1 MRTIF
6 SFGKVLITAVLVLLL
21 IGCKKDQGGPL
32 PSWYPETNEDGDP
45 VSAIFESRIPCEDC
59 ERLKFSIVIYENAQT
74 HLLTTYLMSRIY
86 VGKSDERITNAG
98 NITVST
104 GTSLDSLHIIYRLTS
119 GAPAEYQS
127 FWKIDEHLLF
137 ILDENLTP
145 MVGDAGYGFVLNRI
159 R

>member
-6 SFGKVLITAVLVLLL
+6 SAGKGLITAILLLLL
-21 IGCKKDQGGPL
+21 ISCKKDQGGPL
-32 PSWYPETNEDGDP
+32 QPWYPETNEHGDP
-45 VSAIFESRIPCEDC
+45 VSGVFESRIPCEDC
-59 ERLKFSIVIYENAQT
+59 ERLKFSLVIYENAQT
-74 HLLTTYLMSRIY
+74 HLMSTYLMSRIY
-86 VGKSDERITNAG
+86 VGKSDERITNTG
-98 NITVST
+98 NIIITT
-104 GTSLDSLHIIYRLTS
+104 GTSLDSFHTIYRLTS

-145 MVGDAGYGFVLNRI
+145 MVGDAGYGFVLNRV